1 MIGLNEVSG
10 RVIDIAAENVPVAGC
25 TVSNEVAA
33 RGDFHLS
40 YFSLAK
46 NTDISAESYQLPR
59 LLYVVAGELT
69 VYSPGRAG
77 APTRRGVPATVLPAG
92 TPVAMLARECR
103 LGPGEATLPREW
115 RVGPGVVMLLP
126 TGVPVGMKTS
136 TGTVYVEFCFEEAT
150 TMNELIKAGEVFKL
164 KELLP
169 YQPGKIVSMDIIHDE
184 HLKFALMSF
193 AGGTGLTEHAA
204 PGEALVFALDGTG
217 IIGYEGQEYEL
228 KAGETFK
235 FAKNGRHYVKAK
247 GDFKMAL
254 LLMFEN

>member
-1 MIGLNEVSG
+1 MNEVSG
-10 RVIDIAAENVPVAGC
+10 RVIDIAAENRPVPGC
-25 TVSNEVAA
+25 TVSREVAA
-33 RGDFHLS
+33 RGDFRMS
-40 YFSLAK
+40 YFALAK

-59 LLYVVAGELT
+59 LIEVVAGELV
-69 VYSPGRAG
+69 VYSVVSDGVAARRGEPATMLPAG
-77 APTRRGVPATVLPAG
+77 APAAT
-92 TPVAMLARECR
+92 LAREWR
-103 LGPGEATLPREW
+103 LDPGAA
-115 RVGPGVVMLLP
+115 MLLP

-136 TGTVYVEFCFEEAT
+136 TGTVYAEFCFEEET
-150 TMNELIKAGEVFKL
+150 DMNEVIKAGEVFQL

-184 HLKFALMSF
+184 HLKYALMSF
-193 AGGTGLTEHAA
+193 ADGTGLTEHAA

-254 LLMFEN
+254 LLMFEK

>member
-1 MIGLNEVSG
+1 MNEVSG
-10 RVIDIAAENVPVAGC
+10 RVIDIAAENRPVPGC
-25 TVSNEVAA
+25 TVSREVAV

-40 YFSLAK
+40 YFALAK

-59 LLYVVAGELT
+59 LIEVVAGELT
-69 VYSPGRAG
+69 VYSAGRASAAG
-77 APTRRGVPATVLPAG
+77 GDAATRHSESAIQ
-92 TPVAMLARECR
+92 AREWR
-103 LGPGEATLPREW
+103 LGPGAAL
-115 RVGPGVVMLLP
+115 LLP
-126 TGVPVGMKTS
+126 TRVPVGMKTS
-136 TGTVYVEFCFEEAT
+136 TGMVYVEFCFEEAT
-150 TMNELIKAGEVFKL
+150 TMNEVIKAGEVFQL

-184 HLKFALMSF
+184 HLKYALMSF
-193 AGGTGLTEHAA
+193 AEGTGLTEHAA

-254 LLMFEN
+254 LLMFEK

>member
-1 MIGLNEVSG
+1 MNEVSG
-10 RVIDIAAENVPVAGC
+10 RVIDIAAENAPVAGC
-25 TVSNEVAA
+25 TTSREVAA
-33 RGDFHLS
+33 LGDFHLS

-59 LLYVVAGELT
+59 LLYVVAGALV
-69 VYSPGRAG
+69 VYSSGG
-77 APTRRGVPATVLPAG
+77 
-92 TPVAMLARECR
+92 
-103 LGPGEATLPREW
+103 EW
-115 RVGPGVVMLLP
+115 RLDPGAAMLLP
-126 TGVPVGMKTS
+126 TGVPVGMRTS

-150 TMNELIKAGEVFKL
+150 TMNEVIKAGEVFKL

-193 AGGTGLTEHAA
+193 ADGTGLTEHAA

>member
-1 MIGLNEVSG
+1 MLKEDSG
-10 RVIDIAAENVPVAGC
+10 KIIDIVAENAPVAGC
-25 TVSNEVAA
+25 TVSHEVAA
-33 RGDFHLS
+33 LRDFHLS
-40 YFSLAK
+40 YFSLAQ

-59 LLYVVAGELT
+59 LLLVAVGELT
-69 VYSPGRAG
+69 VYVGGNNAAQELRA
-77 APTRRGVPATVLPAG
+77 VAG
-92 TPVAMLARECR
+92 ESV
-103 LGPGEATLPREW
+103 
-115 RVGPGVVMLLP
+115 LLP
-126 TGVPVGMKTS
+126 TGVPVGMRS
-136 TGTVYVEFCFEEAT
+136 ATGTVYVEFCFEEET
-150 TMNELIKAGEVFKL
+150 TMNEVIKAGEVFKL

-169 YQPGKIVSMDIIHDE
+169 YQPGKIVSMDVIHDE

-193 AGGTGLTEHAA
+193 ADGTGLTEHAA